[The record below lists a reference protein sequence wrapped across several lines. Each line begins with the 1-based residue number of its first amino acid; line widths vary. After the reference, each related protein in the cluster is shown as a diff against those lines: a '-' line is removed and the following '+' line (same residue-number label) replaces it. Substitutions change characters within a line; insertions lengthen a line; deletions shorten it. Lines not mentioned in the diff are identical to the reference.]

1 MIDRQLRAICQELR
15 VDRTNQRMK
24 RRKPRLCLAGFLQEL
39 ERGDGLA
46 RNLVGG
52 VGSRGRHRIS
62 RLSGG

>member
-15 VDRTNQRMK
+15 ADRTTQRMK

-39 ERGDGLA
+39 KKGDGLA

-52 VGSRGRHRIS
+52 VGSRGRPRIS